1 MSVRYCLIPLA
12 LLAGASVAA
21 VSCRDPSPTSVAVLA
36 PTGSAPLSTSKS
48 QPTGTSKKTGLV
60 VCSQTY
66 DSVTK
71 VIGPRGDTLQ
81 VGNHILWVD
90 SLVLSVPVTITAVV
104 PTDTVR
110 RVRFKPEGLQFPPS
124 SVDKSYGL
132 STGALLY
139 TNYKDCG
146 VPTGDSLR
154 IAQVSD
160 SLSILGYLQTW
171 SQVKR
176 NAWSQA
182 QQFVI
187 GQLPHFS
194 NYAVAW

>member
-1 MSVRYCLIPLA
+1 MSIRYSLLPLA

-21 VSCRDPSPTSVAVLA
+21 LSCGDAAPTSVALQTPTRAAALA
-36 PTGSAPLSTSKS
+36 ASKS
-48 QPTGTSKKTGLV
+48 QPTSTSNKTGLV

-71 VIGPRGDTLQ
+71 VIGPKGDTLR

-90 SLVLSVPVTITAVV
+90 SLVLSVPVTITAVA
-104 PTDTVR
+104 PRDTVR
-110 RVRFKPEGLQFPPS
+110 RVRFQPDGLQFPPS
-124 SVDKSYGL
+124 SVDQSYGL
-132 STGALLY
+132 RAGALLY
-139 TNYKDCG
+139 TNYKDCAL
-146 VPTGDSLR
+146 PTGVTLQ

-171 SQVKR
+171 SQVKK
-176 NAWSQA
+176 NAWSQG
-182 QQFVI
+182 QQYVI

>member
-1 MSVRYCLIPLA
+1 MAIRHSLIPFA

-21 VSCRDPSPTSVAVLA
+21 LSCRDASPTSAVLE
-36 PTGSAPLSTSKS
+36 PPVLSAARSTSKS
-48 QPTGTSKKTGLV
+48 QPSPTNKTGLV

-71 VIGPRGDTLQ
+71 VIGPKGDTLR

-90 SLVLSVPVTITAVV
+90 SLVLSVPVTITAVA

-110 RVRFKPEGLQFPPS
+110 RVRFQPDGLQFPPS
-124 SVDKSYGL
+124 SVDQSYGL
-132 STGALLY
+132 SAGALLY
-139 TNYKDCG
+139 TNYKDCAL
-146 VPTGDSLR
+146 PTGVTLK

-171 SQVKR
+171 SQVKK
-176 NAWSQA
+176 NAWSQG
-182 QQFVI
+182 QQYVI

>member
-1 MSVRYCLIPLA
+1 MAVRRCLIPPA
-12 LLAGASVAA
+12 LVVGAAVAA
-21 VSCRDPSPTSVAVLA
+21 LSCGDPSPTAVGVQDPSLLA
-36 PTGSAPLSTSKS
+36 ARFSNKS

-60 VCSQTY
+60 ACSQLY

-71 VIGPRGDTLQ
+71 VIGPRGDTLR
-81 VGNHILWVD
+81 VGNHILWID
-90 SLVLSVPVTITAVV
+90 SLVLTAPVTITAVA
-104 PTDTVR
+104 PADTVR
-110 RVRFKPEGLQFPPS
+110 WVRFQPQGLVFPPS

-146 VPTGDSLR
+146 VPTGDTLR

-160 SLSILGYLQTW
+160 SLVILAYLQTW
-171 SQVKR
+171 SQVKK

-182 QQFVI
+182 NQWVV
-187 GQLPHFS
+187 GVLPHFS

>member
-1 MSVRYCLIPLA
+1 MVPRLWPPR
-12 LLAGASVAA
+12 GAAMAYSKA
-21 VSCRDPSPTSVAVLA
+21 RPTS
-36 PTGSAPLSTSKS
+36 SSY
-48 QPTGTSKKTGLV
+48 KTGLV
-60 VCSQTY
+60 VCSQTS

-71 VIGPRGDTLQ
+71 VIGPKGDTLR

-90 SLVLSVPVTITAVV
+90 SLVLSVPVTMTAVA

-110 RVRFKPEGLQFPPS
+110 RVRFQPDGLQFPPS
-124 SVDKSYGL
+124 SVDQSYGL
-132 STGALLY
+132 SAGALLY
-139 TNYKDCG
+139 TNYKDCAL
-146 VPTGDSLR
+146 PTGVTLK

-171 SQVKR
+171 SQVKK

-182 QQFVI
+182 QQYVI